1 MTVAMGLRMYSKAQA
16 QDSRHQ
22 LIEQYAPLVKRIAY
36 HLLARLPAN
45 VQVDDLIQAGMIGLL
60 EASTKYDASK
70 GASFETYAGIRIRG
84 AMLDDVRKGDW
95 APRSVHRNTRMVSD
109 AIRKIEARV
118 GRDAKDQEVAAELE
132 LSLEDY
138 YSILSD
144 TLGSRL
150 FSFDDL
156 LQENEPGGVADYTG
170 TAQLEPSRDL
180 EDEQFQQALADA
192 IGNLPERERL
202 VLSLYYDEGLNLK
215 EIGEVLGVSE
225 SRVSQLH
232 SQCAARLRA
241 RLAEWREH

>member
-1 MTVAMGLRMYSKAQA
+1 MTAASGLRMYNKAQA
-16 QDSRHQ
+16 QDSQHQ
-22 LIEQYAPLVKRIAY
+22 LIERYAPLVKRIAY
-36 HLLARLPAN
+36 HLLARLPAS
-45 VQVDDLIQAGMIGLL
+45 VQVDDLMQAGMIGLL
-60 EASTKYDASK
+60 EASKKYDGTK

-84 AMLDDVRKGDW
+84 AMLDEVRKGDW

-109 AIRKIEARV
+109 AIRAIEART
-118 GRDAKDQEVAAELE
+118 GRDAKDQEVAAELQ

-138 YSILSD
+138 YGILGD

-156 LQENEPGGVADYTG
+156 VQDGEQGGLHEDVSSSHG
-170 TAQLEPSRDL
+170 GPLHGL
-180 EDEQFQQALADA
+180 EDERFQAALADA
-192 IGNLPERERL
+192 IAHLPERERL
-202 VLSLYYDEGLNLK
+202 VLSLYYDEELNLK

-241 RLAEWREH
+241 RLGEWRAS